1 MASSGARVH
10 RPHKGALIYAWFFVK
25 TVRSPFSVV
34 AEAGFEPTFPGHE
47 PGELAVTP
55 FCNIEAWPP
64 MSSGDAVFISPS
76 AGGKGN
82 KPVFLSRPSL
92 GSTHYHAFHPTGIAP
107 GRSGFASPPSRGLLR
122 AWLIYSRKELHESVQ
137 WRCQQESNLQ
147 PAAYKAAALP
157 IELRQHISF
166 YFHPH
171 RHSAILVP
179 APKLY
184 TVRIRPIV
192 SIAQTRL
199 AVRTPYIPIFYQSFC
214 GGFIIFSVHVSK
226 QCPLVF
232 LLPPILL
239 RGSGICAECNIY

>member
-1 MASSGARVH
+1 
-10 RPHKGALIYAWFFVK
+10 
-25 TVRSPFSVV
+25 
-34 AEAGFEPTFPGHE
+34 
-47 PGELAVTP
+47 
-55 FCNIEAWPP
+55 

-92 GSTHYHAFHPTGIAP
+92 GGAHYHAFHPTGIAP
-107 GRSGFASPPSRGLLR
+107 GQSGFASPPSRGLLR

-171 RHSAILVP
+171 GHSAILAP

-192 SIAQTRL
+192 RITQTCLTIR
-199 AVRTPYIPIFYQSFC
+199 ASYIPIFYQSLC
-214 GGFIIFSVHVSK
+214 RGFIIFSVHVLK
-226 QCPLVF
+226 QR
-232 LLPPILL
+232 PPSFSPTLHSL
-239 RGSGICAECNIY
+239 GRVGNMCRM

>member
-1 MASSGARVH
+1 MAYSGARVH
-10 RPHKGALIYAWFFVK
+10 RPHKGALIYAL
-25 TVRSPFSVV
+25 V
-34 AEAGFEPTFPGHE
+34 AEAGFEPTFPGYE

-55 FCNIEAWPP
+55 FCNIETWPP

-76 AGGKGN
+76 AGTKVTI

-92 GSTHYHAFHPTGIAP
+92 GGALYHAFHPTGIAP

-166 YFHPH
+166 YFHPYG
-171 RHSAILVP
+171 HSAILAS

-192 SIAQTRL
+192 RIAQTRL
-199 AVRTPYIPIFYQSFC
+199 AVRASYIPIFYQSLC
-214 GGFIIFSVHVSK
+214 RGFIIFSVHVLK
-226 QCPLVF
+226 QRPLLF
-232 LLPPILL
+232 LLPLF
-239 RGSGICAECNIY
+239 S